1 MSQDA
6 KNSVLVVH
14 SGLRLSA
21 KDILK
26 HEWFNKDGVTVTQA
40 RQVMGLRPDMTEE
53 RDSGKGNIRFV
64 SNYDVYSMLFCL
76 FGENPCEFEIIL
88 NIG

>member
-1 MSQDA
+1 MHLADLVKEIGGRLCHA

-53 RDSGKGNIRFV
+53 RDSGKGNT
-64 SNYDVYSMLFCL
+64 
-76 FGENPCEFEIIL
+76 
-88 NIG
+88 

>member
-1 MSQDA
+1 MHLADLVKEIGVMCHA

-40 RQVMGLRPDMTEE
+40 RQVMGLTPDMTEE
-53 RDSGKGNIRFV
+53 RDSGKG
-64 SNYDVYSMLFCL
+64 ST
-76 FGENPCEFEIIL
+76 
-88 NIG
+88 